1 MHKRIKCP
9 CQYGNTDRGGGNGDG
24 LRGVS
29 FSIPILPRKN
39 KQFKHNLE
47 LCAAMTEVSAHAD

>member
-1 MHKRIKCP
+1 MNKRIKCP

-29 FSIPILPRKN
+29 LSIPILPRKIIKI
-39 KQFKHNLE
+39 KQN
-47 LCAAMTEVSAHAD
+47 MDIRGDGG